1 MPSRVD
7 PRSGPFPIY
16 PGTGPPAFDVGMFTI
31 AKTSVNLKAAGTTA
45 IFTVPTGRTFVAT
58 GGFILVT
65 AVTSGGAGVQVSLIS
80 ESGGSRTMVSQST
93 SNSSTPVANQTCYAI
108 VNAVATV
115 LSNCT
120 AGNSVQ
126 VVISTSHAG
135 SSAVTGTVFVTGFYT
150 S

>member
-1 MPSRVD
+1 MPSAINSRTTPTVY
-7 PRSGPFPIY
+7 SS
-16 PGTGPPAFDVGMFTI
+16 TSPPTVDVGIFTV
-31 AKTSVNLKAAGTTA
+31 AKTGVNLKAAGTTA
-45 IFTVPTGRTFVAT
+45 IFTVPILRTFVAT

-93 SNSSTPVANQTCYAI
+93 SNSGTPVANQTCYAI
-108 VNAVATV
+108 VNATATI

-120 AGNSVQ
+120 AGNNVQ

-135 SSAVTGTVFVTGFYT
+135 SSAVTGTVFVTGYYVA
-150 S
+150 